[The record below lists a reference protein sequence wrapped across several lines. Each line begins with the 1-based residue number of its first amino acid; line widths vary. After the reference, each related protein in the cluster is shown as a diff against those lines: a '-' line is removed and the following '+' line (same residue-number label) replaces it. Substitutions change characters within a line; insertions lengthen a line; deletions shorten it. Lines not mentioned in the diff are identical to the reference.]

1 MTGISLGAP
10 SIIRLEERHLGQL
23 SLEWARRGSRVL
35 TELLH
40 FFYAGYYAYTPVL
53 AIYLYSKACYQEFE
67 AMALAV
73 NLGYAVS
80 YTLFALIPVW
90 GPRWALSSEGRLSA
104 SEQQLR
110 GYWITK
116 GINYIM
122 YQGIAHKG
130 GAMPSAHSST
140 AAVFLLWSWRLWDLP
155 GGIPATLLVV
165 GMAVASLYGRYH
177 YLSDIL
183 CGGPAGA
190 GQCVDCGSAC
200 SPLIGPGRC
209 RFHGN

>member
-1 MTGISLGAP
+1 MFYDRDFSWDSTIT
-10 SIIRLEERHLGQL
+10 RLEERHLGQL
-23 SLEWARRGSRVL
+23 SLEWARRRSKAL

-40 FFYAGYYAYTPVL
+40 FFYASYYAYTLIL
-53 AIYLYSKACYQEFE
+53 AIYLYSKERFLGFE

-90 GPRWALSSEGRLSA
+90 GPRWALSTEGRLA
-104 SEQQLR
+104 ACDQQLR
-110 GYWITK
+110 GCWITK

-140 AAVFLLWSWRLWDLP
+140 AVVFLLWSWRLWDIS
-155 GGIPATLLVV
+155 GGIPATLLVL
-165 GMAVASLYGRYH
+165 GMAAGSLYGRYH

-183 CGGPAGA
+183 CGGLPGLGSVWIA
-190 GQCVDCGSAC
+190 GQLV
-200 SPLIGPGRC
+200 P
-209 RFHGN
+209 H